1 MLISR
6 SKSSPPT
13 ARVNAPGEAPYPNM
27 SWIPGGTFRMGSE
40 KYYPEERPVHRVT
53 VYGFWIDC
61 TPVTNREFH
70 RFVETTGY
78 VTFAEI
84 QPDPKNY
91 PDGLPEMLQ
100 AGSLVFIPPNHPVN
114 LRDWGA
120 RWHYIFAANWR
131 QPFGP
136 RSSIRGLED
145 HPVGGRRLQGR

>member
-84 QPDPKNY
+84 QPEK
-91 PDGLPEMLQ
+91 LSRRA
-100 AGSLVFIPPNHPVN
+100 AGDASGWLARLHTAESSREPARLGRTVALH
-114 LRDWGA
+114 LR
-120 RWHYIFAANWR
+120 RKLAATVR
-131 QPFGP
+131 A
-136 RSSIRGLED
+136 
-145 HPVGGRRLQGR
+145 